1 MRLANRLVPNA
12 RNNYLGQG
20 GGNFPLFWTYRENRL
35 RMVRYTLVLL
45 TFFLMAPAW
54 AAQKTAVLPFDMR
67 DASQDGEYVPQFKPD
82 DLQRLKLV
90 ADELKSLMTKDGRY
104 EVMDLTPY
112 AAEIDKA
119 YPFSKCDGCD
129 LEVGQK
135 AGADLA
141 VMGYVDKLSDALIS
155 LQIFV
160 RDVKSGEMV
169 KTMSAEIRGNTDELW
184 LHGIRYL
191 WRNRFAPQEKKN

>member
-1 MRLANRLVPNA
+1 
-12 RNNYLGQG
+12 
-20 GGNFPLFWTYRENRL
+20 
-35 RMVRYTLVLL
+35 MVRSLLVLL
-45 TFFLMAPAW
+45 TVFLVAPAW

-67 DASQDGEYVPQFKPD
+67 DASQDGEYVPQFKTD
-82 DLQRLKLV
+82 DLRRLKLV
-90 ADELKSLMTKDGRY
+90 AEELKSLMTKDGRY

-119 YPFSKCDGCD
+119 SPFSKCDGCD

-135 AGADLA
+135 AGADLV

-191 WRNRFAPQEKKN
+191 WRNRFSPQEKKN

>member
-1 MRLANRLVPNA
+1 
-12 RNNYLGQG
+12 
-20 GGNFPLFWTYRENRL
+20 
-35 RMVRYTLVLL
+35 MVRSLLVLL
-45 TFFLMAPAW
+45 TVFLVAPAW

-67 DASQDGEYVPQFKPD
+67 DASQDGEYVPQFKTD

-90 ADELKSLMTKDGRY
+90 AEELKSLMTKDGRY

-119 YPFSKCDGCD
+119 SPFSKCDGCD

-135 AGADLA
+135 AGADLV

-191 WRNRFAPQEKKN
+191 WRNRFSPQEKKN

>member
-1 MRLANRLVPNA
+1 M
-12 RNNYLGQG
+12 
-20 GGNFPLFWTYRENRL
+20 L
-35 RMVRYTLVLL
+35 RFAVVLIA
-45 TFFLMAPAW
+45 FLSALPAW

-67 DASQDGEYVPQFKPD
+67 DASQDGEYVPQFKPA
-82 DLQRLKLV
+82 DLARLKLV
-90 ADELKSLMTKDGRY
+90 ADELKTLMTKDGRY
-104 EVMDLTPY
+104 EVMDLTPW
-112 AAEIDKA
+112 AADIDKA
-119 YPFSKCDGCD
+119 HPFSKCDGCD
-129 LEVGQK
+129 LEIGQK

-191 WRNRFAPQEKKN
+191 WRNRFMAQETKH

>member
-1 MRLANRLVPNA
+1 M
-12 RNNYLGQG
+12 
-20 GGNFPLFWTYRENRL
+20 L
-35 RMVRYTLVLL
+35 RFGFVLMAL
-45 TFFLMAPAW
+45 LSAAPAW

-67 DASQDGEYVPQFKPD
+67 DASQDGEYVPQFKPA
-82 DLQRLKLV
+82 DLGRLKLV
-90 ADELKSLMTKDGRY
+90 AEELKSLMTKDGRY
-104 EVMDLTPY
+104 EVMDLTPW
-112 AAEIDKA
+112 AADIDKA

-129 LEVGQK
+129 LEIGQK

-191 WRNRFAPQEKKN
+191 WRNRFMAQEKKD

>member
-1 MRLANRLVPNA
+1 MLRFALILAA
-12 RNNYLGQG
+12 
-20 GGNFPLFWTYRENRL
+20 LFS
-35 RMVRYTLVLL
+35 V
-45 TFFLMAPAW
+45 APAW
-54 AAQKTAVLPFDMR
+54 AAQKTAILPFDMR
-67 DASQDGEYVPQFKPD
+67 DASQDGEIVPQYKPA
-82 DLQRLKLV
+82 DLARLKLV
-90 ADELKSLMTKDGRY
+90 ADELKSLMAKDGRY
-104 EVMDLTPY
+104 EVMDLTPL

-129 LEVGQK
+129 LELGQK

-191 WRNRFAPQEKKN
+191 WRNRFMAQEKKD